1 MQVEKLSVSLP
12 APLVRFVENYKA
24 THQCKSRSQVIEVAL
39 QLLREQEL
47 EKAYREA
54 TQEVDPD
61 WELTVADGLKDEAW

>member
-12 APLVRFVENYKA
+12 APLARFVENYKA